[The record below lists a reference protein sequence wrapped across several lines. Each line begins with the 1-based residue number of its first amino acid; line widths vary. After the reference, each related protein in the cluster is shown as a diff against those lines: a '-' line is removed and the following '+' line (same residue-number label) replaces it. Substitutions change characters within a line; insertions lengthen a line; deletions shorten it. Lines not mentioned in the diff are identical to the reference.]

1 MFRIYSKSGTA
12 LICVV
17 TVAAFATNNI
27 QLLPLSQNES
37 GTSASSTTDN
47 GNQATNAFFRS
58 LGTNGRACVDCH
70 QASAGWTITPT
81 QIRQLF
87 DRTEGL
93 APLFRLN
100 DGANSPRSDVS
111 DLAKRRSAY
120 SMLLNKGLI
129 RVGLPIPAGADF
141 ELVEVDD
148 PYGFASASELSLFR
162 RPLPSTNLRFLSAV
176 MWDGR
181 ETATQ
186 IKGINDL
193 VSNLKAQV
201 IDATLGHAEA
211 KHSPTDQD
219 IEQIVHFELGLHTAQ
234 IADSAG
240 GTLLAREATGG
251 PIALSQQDFFIGIND
266 PLGGNPTGAS
276 FNPEAMTLFSSW
288 RNLSGPSS
296 DPLDVGD
303 RQSRNT
309 ARQAVE
315 RGQRLFNT
323 RTIAISGVR
332 GLNDALNV
340 PVLQG
345 TCTTCH
351 DAPNVGNHS
360 VPLAIDIG
368 LTDESRR
375 SPDMPLYT
383 LRRKKG
389 REIIRTT
396 DPGRALITGK
406 WVDIGKFKGPVL
418 RGLAARAPYFHNGSA
433 ATLFDAV
440 EFYNTRFRMDLSGGE
455 REDLIAFLRSL

>member
-1 MFRIYSKSGTA
+1 MSKTYSKPASA
-12 LICVV
+12 LLC
-17 TVAAFATNNI
+17 FATVVVLAASTI
-27 QLLPLSQNES
+27 QVLPLSQNES
-37 GTSASSTTDN
+37 GTAASSTTNN

-70 QASAGWTITPT
+70 QANAGWTITPP
-81 QIRQLF
+81 QIRKLF
-87 DRTEGL
+87 DTTGGL
-93 APLFRLN
+93 APLFRVN
-100 DGANSPRSDVS
+100 DGANNPRADVS

-129 RVGLPIPAGADF
+129 RVGLPIPVGAEF
-141 ELVEVDD
+141 ELIEVDD

-186 IKGINDL
+186 IQTVDNLI
-193 VSNLKAQV
+193 SNLKRQV

-211 KHSPTDQD
+211 SSAPIDED
-219 IEQIVHFELGLHTAQ
+219 IQQIIDFELGLHTAQ
-234 IADSAG
+234 IVDIPAG
-240 GTLLAREATGG
+240 ALLARAAAGG
-251 PIALSQQDFFIGIND
+251 PIALSQQKFFIGIND

-276 FNPEAMTLFSSW
+276 FNSEAMTLFSSW
-288 RNLSGPSS
+288 HNLSGSSS
-296 DPLDVGD
+296 DPLDAGD
-303 RQSRNT
+303 TQNRNS

-315 RGQRLFNT
+315 RGERLFNT
-323 RTIAISGVR
+323 RAIAISGVR

-351 DAPNVGNHS
+351 DSPNVGNHS

-375 SPDMPLYT
+375 TPDMPLYT

-389 REIIRTT
+389 KERIRTT

-406 WVDIGKFKGPVL
+406 WADIGKFKGPVL
-418 RGLAARAPYFHNGSA
+418 RGLATRAPYFHNGSA
-433 ATLFDAV
+433 STVQDVV
-440 EFYNTRFRMDLSGGE
+440 EFYNTRFQMGLSVGE